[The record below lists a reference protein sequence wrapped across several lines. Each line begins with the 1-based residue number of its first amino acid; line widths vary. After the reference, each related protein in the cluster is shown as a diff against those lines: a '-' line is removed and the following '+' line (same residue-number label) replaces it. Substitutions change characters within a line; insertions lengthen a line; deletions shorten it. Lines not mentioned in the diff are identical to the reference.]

1 MRRTALQKLLSTA
14 DSLLE
19 HCMRSILAA
28 TLLAA
33 TALVSV
39 EPAFAQGCLTAEA
52 CRAIRMQQQAAQ
64 EQAATNAQQQA
75 AIAAQQRRRA
85 EAERKRAAEHERV
98 ADENAK
104 VDAETKAAAL
114 REAQA
119 RAYTAQQEADARAA
133 ALAAQQQQDA
143 SDRQQAANRQAKLD
157 AEQQAAA
164 QRDAQARAYVAQQEA
179 EARAAALAAQRAAA
193 QRDAETKAKLT
204 EETRLANLRAA
215 EESPDNYCKEPS
227 TAGAVINYYNSLV
240 RAGDAA
246 FSAVDIEHLITEQFD
261 KKART
266 MSCHGT
272 FVLTNGN
279 RRDGSIITRPNVAG
293 TIIVTFHEVQY

>member
-1 MRRTALQKLLSTA
+1 
-14 DSLLE
+14 
-19 HCMRSILAA
+19 MRSILAA

-39 EPAFAQGCLTAEA
+39 EPAYAQGCLTAEA

-85 EAERKRAAEHERV
+85 ETERKRAAEHERV

-157 AEQQAAA
+157 AEQQ
-164 QRDAQARAYVAQQEA
+164 
-179 EARAAALAAQRAAA
+179 AAA

-293 TIIVTFHEVQY
+293 TIIVTFHEVQILTNDYNTIIYMNERTPP

>member
-1 MRRTALQKLLSTA
+1 
-14 DSLLE
+14 
-19 HCMRSILAA
+19 
-28 TLLAA
+28 
-33 TALVSV
+33 
-39 EPAFAQGCLTAEA
+39 
-52 CRAIRMQQQAAQ
+52 MQQQAAQ

-164 QRDAQARAYVAQQEA
+164 QRDA
-179 EARAAALAAQRAAA
+179 
-193 QRDAETKAKLT
+193 ETKAKLT

-227 TAGAVINYYNSLV
+227 TAGTVINYYNSLV